1 MISLW
6 RKNNR
11 PLIDQKTPEAPYFL
25 AAEDLFVQK
34 TQTEIY
40 LKHIF
45 STAKDLPGYGPVIM
59 SPGICSNANIFR
71 MDARGR
77 CLSLAHNNSFANL
90 LAAEGFDVYLYHPGY
105 SDRVHNRYVS
115 RHCPGS
121 VYYKKRY
128 RVSPGYSYGDLI
140 NMEAPAV
147 VAFVCEHS
155 GRRELSWIGYS
166 LGGMIAYSYL
176 SKHPTNPI
184 KNLITIGSPMALNQI
199 FFRFIP
205 FINFASKILGAEE
218 DSLLGNLSQNMVP
231 LTRTI
236 RALPDWFV
244 RFNLISPYLFN
255 PLNITNATVKTML
268 GSIIEPMPRELQ
280 KFFSN
285 FIQKGYSSQEKF
297 TRYLHQLRRLKRT
310 RKNFLFFYG
319 AGDIIAT
326 PESVFLAR
334 EIISPND
341 PYNLVGVPNTGH
353 VDLVVGKN
361 AFEQVWKP
369 ALEWLKDRYAKKPIS
384 RSSIPQE

>member
-1 MISLW
+1 MISLL
-6 RKNNR
+6 RKNK
-11 PLIDQKTPEAPYFL
+11 PLIDQKPPQAPYYL

-34 TQTEIY
+34 TEKEIY
-40 LKHIF
+40 IKHIF
-45 STAKDLPGYGPVIM
+45 SVAENLPRFGPVIM

-71 MDARGR
+71 MDQRGR
-77 CLSLAHNNSFANL
+77 CLSLSHNRSFANL

-105 SDRVHNRYVS
+105 TDRVHNRYIS
-115 RHCPGS
+115 RHCPKS
-121 VYYKKRY
+121 VYYNKRY
-128 RVSPGYSYGDLI
+128 RVSPTYNYSDLI

-147 VAFVCEHS
+147 VDFVSEHS
-155 GRRELSWIGYS
+155 GCRDLSWIGYS
-166 LGGMIAYSYL
+166 LGGMVAYSYL
-176 SKHPTNPI
+176 SKHPGNPI

-218 DSLLGNLSQNMVP
+218 DAVLGNLSQNIVP

-255 PLNITNATVKTML
+255 PMNITNATVKTML
-268 GSIIEPMPRELQ
+268 GSIIEPMPRDLQ

-285 FIQKGYSSQEKF
+285 FIRKGYSAQEKF

-319 AGDIIAT
+319 AGDLIAT

-341 PYNLVGVPNTGH
+341 PFNLVGVPSTGH

-361 AFEQVWKP
+361 AFEQVWMP
-369 ALEWLKDRYAKKPIS
+369 ALEWLKDRQKKQPVS
-384 RSSIPQE
+384 QPSSHPE